1 MHTKHAYVHACC
13 MHAHVHAC
21 FLMHAYVHARFLMH
35 AYVHARFLMHAYV
48 HARIHTCV
56 KVSALADG
64 TPLMSI
70 GGCGQINTIVAH
82 RGELMK

>member
-1 MHTKHAYVHACC
+1 MRAGMQACMHTKHAYVHACC

-21 FLMHAYVHARFLMH
+21 FLMH